1 MAARK
6 AAAPKAAPR
15 KSRSRSRSAP
25 PASRPY
31 WSGQI
36 RLALV
41 SLPVKVYSATKSA
54 SRIAMHQIHAP
65 TGKRIRYEKVVP
77 GIGPV
82 RADDI
87 VKGFEYEKG
96 SYVLL
101 DDQDLDKIRIESRKT
116 IDLVQFV
123 DAHEIDPVYF
133 ERPYYVVPD
142 GELAEDGFIVIRE
155 ALKRTR
161 KVGLGQ
167 MALRGGEQV
176 VAIKPC
182 GRGLLLETLRFE
194 DEIRKADPL
203 FAGIEEDEP
212 DAELVDLAEELIR
225 RKAGPFDAEA
235 FKDNYTE
242 AFKELVARKLSAKSG
257 RKVSDQE
264 PAPRPGGG
272 KVVDLMD
279 ALKASVARGGKP
291 ARRKAA

>member
-6 AAAPKAAPR
+6 AAPR
-15 KSRSRSRSAP
+15 TRSAP
-25 PASRPY
+25 AASRPY
-31 WSGQI
+31 WTGQI

-41 SLPVKVYSATKSA
+41 ALPVKVFAATKSGA
-54 SRIAMHQIHAP
+54 RVAMHQIHAP
-65 TGKRIRYEKVVP
+65 SGKRIRYEKVVP
-77 GIGPV
+77 GLGPV
-82 RADDI
+82 DADEI

-101 DDQDLDKIRIESRKT
+101 SDEDLDKIRIESRKT

-142 GELAEDGFIVIRE
+142 GELAEDGFVVIRE
-155 ALKRTR
+155 ALRRTR

-182 GRGLLLETLRFE
+182 GRGLLLETLRFA
-194 DEIRKADPL
+194 DEVRKSDSL
-203 FAGIEEDEP
+203 FAGIEDDKP
-212 DAELVDLAEELIR
+212 DAELVDLAEELIQ
-225 RKAGPFDAEA
+225 RKAGPFDAAA

-242 AFKELVARKLSAKSG
+242 AFKAMVARKVSAKSG
-257 RKVSDQE
+257 RKVSADE
-264 PAPRPGGG
+264 PAEPSRGG

-279 ALKASVARGGKP
+279 ALKASVAKRGKTAG
-291 ARRKAA
+291 RKAA